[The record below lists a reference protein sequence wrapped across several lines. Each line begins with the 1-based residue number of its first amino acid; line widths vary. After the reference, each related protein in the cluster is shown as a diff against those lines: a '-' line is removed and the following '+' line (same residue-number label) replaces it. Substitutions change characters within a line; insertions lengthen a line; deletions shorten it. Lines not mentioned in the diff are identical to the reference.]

1 MADLETRP
9 APNALRQNPGNLN
22 VSQSTVSPRA
32 MSRHHLVLTAAA
44 AVALGLASP
53 DPATSQV
60 PLGIRTASGLTV
72 TPVFEGWY
80 ENPDGT
86 FSLSFGYYNRNFE
99 EIVELPHGVANHLEP
114 ADFSGTQPTRFH
126 PRRHWGVFAVK
137 VPADFGDQAVVWTI
151 DFRGERYSIPGTLH
165 VDWQID
171 ALEGEA
177 SAGNTPPVLSI
188 DEGATKGAGPAGTW
202 GGPIEARAGMP
213 VELTVWG
220 SDDGRVRIGRRPQ
233 TAVALRWFKH
243 LGPGDVTFSEESG
256 EVPVDGGA
264 MTTMATFEVPGEYVV
279 RVRANDSSGVSSG
292 GHAQCCWT
300 NGFVRVNV
308 IH

>member
-1 MADLETRP
+1 MQSGGAAR
-9 APNALRQNPGNLN
+9 NALRRNPGQLN
-22 VSQSTVSPRA
+22 VRCPPIPLRA
-32 MSRHHLVLTAAA
+32 MSRHHPVLTAAA
-44 AVALGLASP
+44 AVALGLATP
-53 DPATSQV
+53 DPAATQV

-72 TPVFEGWY
+72 TPVYEGWY
-80 ENPDGT
+80 KNADGT

-99 EIVELPHGVANHLEP
+99 EIVELPHGAANHLEP
-114 ADFSGTQPTRFH
+114 ADFNGAQPTRFH

-137 VPADFGDQAVVWTI
+137 VPADFGDRAVVWTI
-151 DFRGERYSIPGTLH
+151 DFRGERYEIPGTLH

-177 SAGNTPPVLSI
+177 GSGNTPPVLSF

-202 GGPIEARAGMP
+202 GGPVEARAGMP

-256 EVPVDGGA
+256 EVPVDGGT
-264 MTTMATFEVPGEYVV
+264 MTTVATFEVPGQYVV

>member
-1 MADLETRP
+1 
-9 APNALRQNPGNLN
+9 
-22 VSQSTVSPRA
+22 
-32 MSRHHLVLTAAA
+32 MSRHHLIAFA
-44 AVALGLASP
+44 AVGIAIGLATP
-53 DPATSQV
+53 GPASSQV

-72 TPVFEGWY
+72 TPVYEGWY
-80 ENPDGT
+80 ENADGT
-86 FSLSFGYYNRNFE
+86 FSLSFGYYNRNVE
-99 EIVELPHGVANHLEP
+99 EVVDLPHGAANRMEP
-114 ADFSGTQPTRFH
+114 ADYNGTQPTRFH
-126 PRRHWGVFAVK
+126 PRRHWGVFAVT

-165 VDWQID
+165 TDWQID

-177 SAGNTPPVLSI
+177 GSGNTPPVLSF
-188 DEGATKGAGPAGTW
+188 DEGATEGAGPAGTW
-202 GGPIEARAGMP
+202 GAPIEARAGIP

-220 SDDGRVRIGRRPQ
+220 SDDGSVRIGRTAQ
-233 TAVALRWFKH
+233 SAVALRWFKH
-243 LGPGDVTFSEESG
+243 QGPGDVTFSEESG
-256 EVPVDGGA
+256 EVPIEGGA

>member
-1 MADLETRP
+1 
-9 APNALRQNPGNLN
+9 
-22 VSQSTVSPRA
+22 
-32 MSRHHLVLTAAA
+32 MSRLHLALAATV
-44 AVALGLASP
+44 AVAPGLAAP
-53 DPATSQV
+53 DPAASQV
-60 PLGIRTASGLTV
+60 PLGLRTASGLTV
-72 TPVFEGWY
+72 TPVYEGWY

-99 EIVELPHGVANHLEP
+99 EIVELPHGAANHLEP
-114 ADFSGTQPTRFH
+114 ADYDGAQPTRFH

-137 VPADFGDQAVVWTI
+137 VPADFGDRAVVWTI
-151 DFRGERYSIPGTLH
+151 DFRGERYAIPGTLH

-177 SAGNTPPVLSI
+177 GSGNTPPVLSF
-188 DEGATKGAGPAGTW
+188 DEGATEGAGPAGTW
-202 GGPIEARAGMP
+202 GGPMEARAGMP

-220 SDDGRVRIGRRPQ
+220 SDDGRVRVGRRPQ
-233 TAVALRWFKH
+233 SAVALRWFKH
-243 LGPGDVTFSEESG
+243 LGPGDVVFSEESG

-264 MTTMATFEVPGEYVV
+264 MTAMATFEVPGEYVV

-300 NGFVRVNV
+300 NGFLRVNV
-308 IH
+308 VH